1 MTSRPLRGAV
11 GQTLN
16 IEIAV
21 VAATHNRADRLA
33 ALLDALRAQTIGS
46 TRFEVVIVDDASSD
60 GTREVLADAAQRG
73 DLALTVL
80 RHDVSRGPASAR
92 NAGWRTASAPLVAF
106 TDDDCRPSPAWLEA
120 GIRAMVATAN
130 GTGEAIVQGLTE
142 PDPWEA
148 DRLGPFTRSLN
159 VPKLDHWYATANMF
173 YARATLERL
182 GGFDEETFTR
192 PGGEDTD
199 LAWRAIGEGV
209 PTTFSDEARVWHA
222 VHELGPLKR
231 LRFATRWD
239 ETMAVFGRY
248 PELRRQTLIRG
259 LFWKESHYHLARTVA
274 GLLLPGRLRL
284 IGAYFALRYALLLWR
299 RAHWH
304 GDGKGGGPLLVPYYL
319 AENAIELATAAR
331 GAARYRT
338 PVL

>member
-1 MTSRPLRGAV
+1 MSA
-11 GQTLN
+11 
-16 IEIAV
+16 EIAV
-21 VAATHNRADRLA
+21 VAATHNRRDRLA
-33 ALLDALRAQTIGS
+33 ALLDALRAQTIG
-46 TRFEVVIVDDASSD
+46 TERFEVVIVDDASTD
-60 GTREVLADAAQRG
+60 GTRELLADAVWRG
-73 DLALTVL
+73 ELALTVL
-80 RHDVSRGPASAR
+80 RHHASRGPAAAR
-92 NAGWRTASAPLVAF
+92 NAGWRTAGAPIVAF
-106 TDDDCRPSPAWLEA
+106 TDDDCRPAPGWLEA
-120 GIRAMVATAN
+120 GLHELAATAD
-130 GTGEAIVQGLTE
+130 GSGEAIVQGLTE
-142 PDPWEA
+142 PDPDEA

-159 VPKLDHWYATANMF
+159 VPQLDHWYATANMF

-182 GGFDEETFTR
+182 GGFDETTFSR

-209 PTTFSDEARVWHA
+209 PTAFSEEARVWHA
-222 VHELGPLKR
+222 VHELGALQR

-259 LFWKESHYHLARTVA
+259 LFWKESHYHLARTLA
-274 GLLLPGRLRL
+274 GLLLPGKLRL
-284 IGAYFALRYALLLWR
+284 IGLYCAYRYALLLWR

-319 AENAIELATAAR
+319 AENVIELATAVR

>member
-1 MTSRPLRGAV
+1 MTDV
-11 GQTLN
+11 T
-16 IEIAV
+16 V
-21 VAATHNRADRLA
+21 VAATHNRPDRLA
-33 ALLDALRAQTIGS
+33 ALLDALRAQTLGS
-46 TRFEVVIVDDASSD
+46 ERFDVVIVDDASGD
-60 GTREVLADAAQRG
+60 DTARVLAAAQKRG

-80 RHDVSRGPASAR
+80 RHETGRGPAAAR
-92 NAGWRTASAPLVAF
+92 NAGWRAAQTPVIAF
-106 TDDDCRPSPAWLEA
+106 TDDDCRPSPDWLQA
-120 GIRAMVATAN
+120 GLAAMAATAN
-130 GTGEAIVQGLTE
+130 GTREAIVQGLTE
-142 PDPWEA
+142 PDPQEA

-159 VPKLDHWYATANMF
+159 VPALDHWYATANMF
-173 YARATLERL
+173 YSRATLERL
-182 GGFDEETFTR
+182 GGFDETTFSR

-199 LAWRAIGEGV
+199 LAWRAIGDGV
-209 PTTFSDEARVWHA
+209 PAAFSADARVWHA
-222 VHELGPLKR
+222 VHELGPLQR

-248 PELRRQTLIRG
+248 PELRRRTLVRG

-284 IGAYFALRYALLLWR
+284 IGAYFAYRYALLLWR

-319 AENAIELATAAR
+319 AENVVELATALR
-331 GAARYRT
+331 GAVRYRT

>member
-1 MTSRPLRGAV
+1 MSAV
-11 GQTLN
+11 T
-16 IEIAV
+16 V
-21 VAATHNRADRLA
+21 VAATYNRAERLA
-33 ALLDALRAQTIGS
+33 ALLDALRAQTF
-46 TRFEVVIVDDASSD
+46 RDFDVVIVDDASAD
-60 GTREVLADAAQRG
+60 ETIGVLAEARARG

-80 RHDVSRGPASAR
+80 RHETGRGPAVAR
-92 NAGWRTASAPLVAF
+92 NAGWRAASAPVIAF
-106 TDDDCRPSPAWLEA
+106 TDDDCRPSPGWLAA
-120 GIRAMVATAN
+120 GVAAMAATAN
-130 GTGEAIVQGLTE
+130 GTREAIVQGLTE
-142 PDPWEA
+142 PDPLEA

-159 VPKLDHWYATANMF
+159 VRELDHWYATANMF
-173 YARATLERL
+173 YSRATLERL
-182 GGFDEETFTR
+182 GGFDETTFSR

-199 LAWRAIGEGV
+199 LAWRAIGDGV
-209 PTTFSDEARVWHA
+209 PTAFSPEARVWHA
-222 VHELGPLKR
+222 VHELGPVKR

-259 LFWKESHYHLARTVA
+259 LFWKESHYHLARTIA

-284 IGAYFALRYALLLWR
+284 VGAYFAWRYALLLWR

-319 AENAIELATAAR
+319 AENIIELATAAR

>member
-1 MTSRPLRGAV
+1 MSAV
-11 GQTLN
+11 T
-16 IEIAV
+16 V

-33 ALLDALRAQTIGS
+33 ALLDALRAQTF
-46 TRFEVVIVDDASSD
+46 RDFDVVIVDDASAD
-60 GTREVLADAAQRG
+60 ETTALLAEAQARG

-80 RHDVSRGPASAR
+80 RHETGRGPAAAR
-92 NAGWRTASAPLVAF
+92 NAGWRAASAAVIAF
-106 TDDDCRPSPAWLEA
+106 TDDDCRPSPGWLAA
-120 GIRAMVATAN
+120 GVAAMAATAN
-130 GTGEAIVQGLTE
+130 GTREAIVQGLTE
-142 PDPWEA
+142 PDPLEA

-159 VPKLDHWYATANMF
+159 VRELDHWYATANMF
-173 YARATLERL
+173 YSRATLERL
-182 GGFDEETFTR
+182 GGFDETTFSR

-199 LAWRAIGEGV
+199 LAWRAIGDGV
-209 PTTFSDEARVWHA
+209 PTAFSPDARVWHA
-222 VHELGPLKR
+222 VHELGPVKR

-259 LFWKESHYHLARTVA
+259 LFWKESHYHLARTIA

-284 IGAYFALRYALLLWR
+284 AGAYFAWRYALLLWR

-319 AENAIELATAAR
+319 AENVVELATAVR
-331 GAARYRT
+331 GAVRYRT

>member
-1 MTSRPLRGAV
+1 MSAV
-11 GQTLN
+11 T
-16 IEIAV
+16 V

-33 ALLDALRAQTIGS
+33 ALLDALRAQTF
-46 TRFEVVIVDDASSD
+46 RDFDVVIVDDASAD
-60 GTREVLADAAQRG
+60 GTTALLAEARARG

-80 RHDVSRGPASAR
+80 RHETGRGPAAAR
-92 NAGWRTASAPLVAF
+92 NAGWRAASAVVIAF
-106 TDDDCRPSPAWLEA
+106 TDDDCRPSPGWLAA
-120 GIRAMVATAN
+120 GVAAMAATAN
-130 GTGEAIVQGLTE
+130 GTREAIVQGLTE
-142 PDPWEA
+142 PDPLEA

-159 VPKLDHWYATANMF
+159 VRELDHWYATANMF
-173 YARATLERL
+173 YSRATLERL
-182 GGFDEETFTR
+182 GGFDETTFSR

-199 LAWRAIGEGV
+199 LAWRAIGDGV
-209 PTTFSDEARVWHA
+209 PTAFSADARVWHA
-222 VHELGPLKR
+222 VHELGPVKR

-259 LFWKESHYHLARTVA
+259 LFWKESHYHLARTIA

-284 IGAYFALRYALLLWR
+284 AGAYFAWRYALLLWR

-304 GDGKGGGPLLVPYYL
+304 GDGKGGGALLVPYYL
-319 AENAIELATAAR
+319 AENIIELATAAR

>member
-1 MTSRPLRGAV
+1 
-11 GQTLN
+11 LN
-16 IEIAV
+16 PEIAV
-21 VAATHNRADRLA
+21 VAATHDRAGRLA
-33 ALLDALRAQTIGS
+33 ALLDALRAQTIG
-46 TRFEVVIVDDASSD
+46 TERFEVVIVDDASSD
-60 GTREVLADAAQRG
+60 GTRELLADAARRDG
-73 DLALTVL
+73 LALTVL
-80 RHDVSRGPASAR
+80 RHDTSRGPATAR
-92 NAGWRTASAPLVAF
+92 NAGWRAATAPLVAF
-106 TDDDCRPSPAWLEA
+106 TDDDCRPSPGWLEA
-120 GIRAMVATAN
+120 GMRAMAATAN

-142 PDPWEA
+142 PDPQEA

-159 VPKLDHWYATANMF
+159 VPRLDHWYATANMF
-173 YARATLERL
+173 YSRSTLERL
-182 GGFDEETFTR
+182 GGFDEVTFSR

-209 PTTFSDEARVWHA
+209 PTAFSEDARVWHA
-222 VHELGPLKR
+222 VHELGALAR

-248 PELRRQTLIRG
+248 PELRRATLIRG
-259 LFWKESHYHLARTVA
+259 LFWKESHYHLARTLA

-319 AENAIELATAAR
+319 AENAIELATALR

>member
-1 MTSRPLRGAV
+1 VSPDVT
-11 GQTLN
+11 
-16 IEIAV
+16 V
-21 VAATHNRADRLA
+21 VAATHDRRERLL
-33 ALLDALRAQTIGS
+33 ALLDALRAQTLGAE
-46 TRFEVVIVDDASSD
+46 RFEVVIVDDASSD
-60 GTREVLADAAQRG
+60 GTPDLLAAEQARG

-80 RHDVSRGPASAR
+80 RHEPGRGPAAAR
-92 NAGWRTASAPLVAF
+92 NAGWRAARAPVIAF
-106 TDDDCRPSPAWLEA
+106 TDDDCRPAPGWLEA
-120 GIRAMVATAN
+120 GMRALRATTN

-142 PDPWEA
+142 PDPEEA

-159 VPKLDHWYATANMF
+159 VPALDHWYATANMF
-173 YARATLERL
+173 YTRTTLERL
-182 GGFDEETFTR
+182 GGFDEVTFSR

-209 PTTFSDEARVWHA
+209 PAAFSADARVWHA
-222 VHELGPLKR
+222 VHELGALRR

-248 PELRRQTLIRG
+248 PELRRRTLIRG
-259 LFWKESHYHLARTVA
+259 LFWKESHYHLARTLA

-284 IGAYFALRYALLLWR
+284 VGAYCAYRYALLLWR

-319 AENAIELATAAR
+319 AENLVELATAMR
-331 GAARYRT
+331 GALRYRT

>member
-1 MTSRPLRGAV
+1 MTDV
-11 GQTLN
+11 T
-16 IEIAV
+16 V

-33 ALLDALRAQTIGS
+33 ALLDALRAQTLGRE
-46 TRFEVVIVDDASSD
+46 RFDVVIVDDASSD
-60 GTREVLADAAQRG
+60 ATVQVLADAQARG

-80 RHDVSRGPASAR
+80 RHEQGRGPAAAR
-92 NAGWRTASAPLVAF
+92 NAGWRAARAPVIAF

-120 GIRAMVATAN
+120 GLAAMAATAN
-130 GTGEAIVQGLTE
+130 GSREAIVQGMTE
-142 PDPWEA
+142 PDPQEA

-159 VPKLDHWYATANMF
+159 VRELDHWYATANMF
-173 YARATLERL
+173 YSRATLERL
-182 GGFDEETFTR
+182 DGFDEVTFSR

-199 LAWRAIGEGV
+199 LAWRALADGV
-209 PTTFSDEARVWHA
+209 PSAFSADAKVWHA
-222 VHELGPLKR
+222 VHELGPLRR

-259 LFWKESHYHLARTVA
+259 LFWKESHYHLARTIA

-284 IGAYFALRYALLLWR
+284 AGGYFAWRYALLLWR

-319 AENAIELATAAR
+319 AENAIELATAVR
-331 GAARYRT
+331 GAVRYRT
-338 PVL
+338 AVL

>member
-1 MTSRPLRGAV
+1 MSAV
-11 GQTLN
+11 P
-16 IEIAV
+16 V

-33 ALLDALRAQTIGS
+33 ALLDALRAQTF
-46 TRFEVVIVDDASSD
+46 RDFDVVIVDDASAD
-60 GTREVLADAAQRG
+60 ETTALLAEAQARG

-80 RHDVSRGPASAR
+80 RHETGRGPAAAR
-92 NAGWRTASAPLVAF
+92 NAGWRAASAVVIAF
-106 TDDDCRPSPAWLEA
+106 TDDDCRPSPGWLAA
-120 GIRAMVATAN
+120 GVAAMAATAN
-130 GTGEAIVQGLTE
+130 GTREAIVQGLTE
-142 PDPWEA
+142 PDPLEA

-159 VPKLDHWYATANMF
+159 VRELDHWYATANMF
-173 YARATLERL
+173 YSRATLERL
-182 GGFDEETFTR
+182 GGFDETTFSR

-199 LAWRAIGEGV
+199 LAWRAIGDGV
-209 PTTFSDEARVWHA
+209 PAAFSADARVWHA
-222 VHELGPLKR
+222 VHELGPLQR

-248 PELRRQTLIRG
+248 PELRRRTLVRG

-284 IGAYFALRYALLLWR
+284 IGAYFAYRYALLLWR

-319 AENAIELATAAR
+319 AENVVELATALR
-331 GAARYRT
+331 GAVRYRT